1 MVPMVGYVAPEPV
14 ASSSPDSGSSLSSDH
29 QKILE
34 QVLLVVQLAAAAAAA
49 ARHWWGAP
57 LAVVPSFVA
66 ALVVALEVVDG
77 LELEAAH
84 QTLAD
89 QRHCRHQN
97 VPEK

>member
-34 QVLLVVQLAAAAAAA
+34 QVLLVVQLAAAAAA